1 MQVDEKNQSAED
13 TKPAKTPRK
22 PSARLQAASAAAEKA
37 TPASQSGKAAEAAPA
52 PAPAASQAPRG
63 PEQSHSAAQ
72 QGQDAGRRRLHD
84 VRDVPHA
91 LRQEAQA
98 KWGTSVEISASRE
111 NGRYTG
117 PVFTSGDYLA
127 QKVGER
133 SVVVHQVGDVDFK
146 TSDNMKRRAD
156 EKRLT
161 DVNMQINYQGDK
173 GQAHF
178 HDPKRAAIEEMFSRI
193 HRTAKETLGRD
204 FEPFARDLDVV
215 KTRMVE
221 QYRESKQRQFD
232 ARTQSQAPQRGNEQ
246 QRGDRPAAHPER

>member
-1 MQVDEKNQSAED
+1 MYMDEKNQD
-13 TKPAKTPRK
+13 DKDMKPAKTPRK
-22 PSARLQAASAAAEKA
+22 PSARLQAASAAADRA
-37 TPASQSGKAAEAAPA
+37 SPASSAGRAPEAAPA
-52 PAPAASQAPRG
+52 SAPEQAPRAQAQQ
-63 PEQSHSAAQ
+63 QSPGQ
-72 QGQDAGRRRLHD
+72 QGQEPGKRRLHD
-84 VRDVPHA
+84 VREVPHA

-133 SVVVHQVGDVDFK
+133 SVVVHEVSAVDFT

-161 DVNMQINYQGDK
+161 DVNMQINYQGEK
-173 GQAHF
+173 GAAQF

-193 HRTAKETLGRD
+193 HRTAKETLGQD
-204 FEPFARDLDVV
+204 YTPFARDLDVV

-232 ARTQSQAPQRGNEQ
+232 ARTQQHAPQRGHDQ
-246 QRGDRPAAHPER
+246 QRSERPAAQHDR

>member
-13 TKPAKTPRK
+13 TKPAKMPRK
-22 PSARLQAASAAAEKA
+22 PSARLQAATAAAEKA
-37 TPASQSGKAAEAAPA
+37 APASQSGKAAEAAPA
-52 PAPAASQAPRG
+52 PAAGQAPRG
-63 PEQSHSAAQ
+63 QEHAQSAAQ

-117 PVFTSGDYLA
+117 PVFTSGEYLA

-133 SVVVHQVGDVDFK
+133 SVVVHQVGDVDF
-146 TSDNMKRRAD
+146 TTNDNMKRRAS

-193 HRTAKETLGRD
+193 HRTAKETLGSD

-215 KTRMVE
+215 KNRIVE

-232 ARTQSQAPQRGNEQ
+232 ARTQSQAPQRGHEQ
-246 QRGDRPAAHPER
+246 QRGERPAAHPER